1 MKLIYRGVSYDY
13 DPSQARSGNLGRPG
27 RSTHGAKAP
36 YTLMYRGVKIEVD
49 PTAALTEAPVLPT
62 SYNLSY
68 RGVSYQVNRD
78 AQGQVT
84 SMTTLTKKPT
94 KTTSNQPAFMM
105 STLPQQAVNKVHQAN
120 LLRDLQ
126 RRLEIA
132 QERGDQRLVA
142 LLEAERQQIFA

>member
-13 DPSQARSGNLGRPG
+13 DPSQARSGNLGRPA

-49 PTAALTEAPVLPT
+49 PTAAPTEAPVLPT
-62 SYNLSY
+62 SYDLSY
-68 RGVSYQVNRD
+68 RGVSYRMSRD

-84 SMTTLTKKPT
+84 SMAPVANKPP
-94 KTTSNQPAFMM
+94 KAIANKSGVIM
-105 STLPQQAVNKVHQAN
+105 STLPRQAVDKVHQAN
-120 LLRDLQ
+120 LLKDLQ
-126 RRLEIA
+126 RRLTIA
-132 QERGDQRLVA
+132 QERGDQHLVV